1 MTPRAYFKVYTKLKV
16 SRTTLKPLY
25 RLSKLQDTGS
35 GMDECGTPMPVPSK
49 PVPVIHIYTTSKTER
64 NALTAATYGNCFK
77 YDGVEGYVAPS
88 NLGGL
93 QQLYRL
99 YNPTA
104 DSWILVP
111 ANRVSTAP
119 GLGYTQ
125 NQSSLGWVVPN

>member
-1 MTPRAYFKVYTKLKV
+1 MRDADAGAFQNH
-16 SRTTLKPLY
+16 SSDSHLY
-25 RLSKLQDTGS
+25 DKQDGANS
-35 GMDECGTPMPVPSK
+35 
-49 PVPVIHIYTTSKTER
+49 
-64 NALTAATYGNCFK
+64 LTAATYGNCFK

-99 YNPTA
+99 YNQAA

-111 ANRVSTAP
+111 ANRLATAN

-125 NQSSLGWVVPN
+125 NQTSLGWVVPN